1 MELVGGIECFWSSKS
16 YAIIIACTN
25 DKKMLIVF
33 NYKRVTYP
41 LSHHNITLNK
51 IDGVN
56 IEPKFG
62 NSKCC

>member
-1 MELVGGIECFWSSKS
+1 
-16 YAIIIACTN
+16 
-25 DKKMLIVF
+25 MLIVF

-56 IEPKFG
+56 IEPNLETVSGCKEKKTSTF
-62 NSKCC
+62 N

>member
-1 MELVGGIECFWSSKS
+1 
-16 YAIIIACTN
+16 
-25 DKKMLIVF
+25 MLIVF

-62 NSKCC
+62 NSKWLQRQELQLSIKVSCIF

>member
-1 MELVGGIECFWSSKS
+1 M
-16 YAIIIACTN
+16 CTN

-33 NYKRVTYP
+33 NYKRVIYP

-51 IDGVN
+51 IDSVN

-62 NSKCC
+62 NSKWLQRQENFNFQLK

>member
-1 MELVGGIECFWSSKS
+1 M
-16 YAIIIACTN
+16 CTN

-41 LSHHNITLNK
+41 LSHHNINLNK
-51 IDGVN
+51 TDSVN

-62 NSKCC
+62 NSKCS

>member
-1 MELVGGIECFWSSKS
+1 MFLSCR
-16 YAIIIACTN
+16 TN

-33 NYKRVTYP
+33 NYKRVPYP

-62 NSKCC
+62 NSKWLQRQENFNFQLK